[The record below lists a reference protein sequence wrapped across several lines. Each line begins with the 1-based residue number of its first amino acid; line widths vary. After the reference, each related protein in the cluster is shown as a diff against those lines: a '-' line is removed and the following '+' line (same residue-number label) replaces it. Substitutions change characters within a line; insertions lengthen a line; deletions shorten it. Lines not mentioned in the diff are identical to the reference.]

1 MELYNKQIITEI
13 NKLIELGISFCVAT
27 IVDAS
32 SGSPGRTG
40 FKLIYIENGKTSG
53 TVGGGAL
60 ELSIVEKCKSCF
72 EKKKSSFFEFDLTE
86 DLGMAC
92 GGNVK
97 VFIEFF
103 EAIKTAYLFGAGH
116 MGKSLT
122 PLLNSI
128 NFKTVVVDNRLEFGN
143 KMNIPEAD
151 EVNCIDYLVFAEKF
165 EPTKND
171 AIIIFTHGHTYDYD
185 IMNVLCKR
193 NISCKYLGL
202 IGSKAKLTGM
212 KAKIKAF
219 GYEGNLIDML
229 NGPIGLNIATK
240 TTSEIAIAIAAE
252 ILAVYNGV
260 TEVNFLKNL

>member
-13 NKLIELGISFCVAT
+13 NKLVEEGASFCVAT

-40 FKLIYIENGKTSG
+40 FKLVFTKDEKTLG

-60 ELSIVEKCKSCF
+60 ELSVVEKCKSCF
-72 EKKKSSFFEFDLTE
+72 EKKKSSFYEFDLTD

-116 MGKSLT
+116 MGRSLT

-128 NFKTVVVDNRLEFGN
+128 NFKTVVVDNRPEFGN
-143 KMNIPEAD
+143 KTNIPEAD
-151 EVNCIDYLVFAEKF
+151 EITCVDYLEFAEKF
-165 EPTKND
+165 TPNKND
-171 AIIIFTHGHTYDYD
+171 AVIIFTHGHTYDYD
-185 IMNVLCKR
+185 IMNILCRR
-193 NISCKYLGL
+193 NISCKYVGL
-202 IGSKAKLTGM
+202 IGSKTKLTPM
-212 KAKIKAF
+212 KEKIKAF
-219 GYEGNLIDML
+219 GYEGDLIDML

-240 TTSEIAIAIAAE
+240 TTSEIAIAITAE

-260 TEVNFLKNL
+260 TEVDFLKNL